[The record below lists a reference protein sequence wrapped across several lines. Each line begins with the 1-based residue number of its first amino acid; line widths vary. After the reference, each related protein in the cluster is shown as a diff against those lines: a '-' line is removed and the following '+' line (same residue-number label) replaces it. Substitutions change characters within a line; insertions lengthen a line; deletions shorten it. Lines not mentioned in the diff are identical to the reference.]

1 MKEKMRDKILL
12 HRRPVPVAVNLPN
25 DTSFVSRYERIS
37 RKHKSGNI
45 RVTRTRTI
53 SPRKKPK
60 TKKKARFNLA
70 NAPTQDGQKESAK
83 NIEI

>member
-1 MKEKMRDKILL
+1 MRDKILL
-12 HRRPVPVAVNLPN
+12 HRRPVPVALNLPN
-25 DTSFVSRYERIS
+25 DTSFVSRYERVS
-37 RKHKSGNI
+37 RKQLPGNI

-70 NAPTQDGQKESAK
+70 NAPTPDGQKESAK

>member
-12 HRRPVPVAVNLPN
+12 HRRPVPVALNLPN

-37 RKHKSGNI
+37 RKQLPGNI

-70 NAPTQDGQKESAK
+70 NAPTLDGQKESAK